1 MQQAPERERDP
12 PQGII
17 PTLGVGLL
25 ALLTLLFLIDDAL
38 PYFDV
43 SEISYGRFWDRS
55 GWLLTHVIGGS
66 LALLVGPFQFWSGL
80 RQRHLRLHQWT
91 GRIYAIGVA
100 LGSATAFQLAFHTE
114 NWTFGVVLF
123 IGSVFW
129 LTATGKAL
137 LAALRRHIDLHRE
150 WMIRSYIFTFSF
162 VSFRL
167 LFEIPWIE
175 NLGTDAEVSTTI
187 GWLCW
192 VVPWMGYELKKAVP
206 SSA

>member
-1 MQQAPERERDP
+1 MQQTPERERDP

-80 RQRHLRLHQWT
+80 RQRHLRLHQ
-91 GRIYAIGVA
+91 
-100 LGSATAFQLAFHTE
+100 
-114 NWTFGVVLF
+114 
-123 IGSVFW
+123 
-129 LTATGKAL
+129 
-137 LAALRRHIDLHRE
+137 
-150 WMIRSYIFTFSF
+150 
-162 VSFRL
+162 
-167 LFEIPWIE
+167 
-175 NLGTDAEVSTTI
+175 
-187 GWLCW
+187 
-192 VVPWMGYELKKAVP
+192 
-206 SSA
+206 